1 MSAQSIRDSIGVIG
15 EGADR
20 TLLRV
25 LRVMYPHDAFPDGPY
40 ERARDALLADAAASP
55 RLAGVIAQGVRDVDT
70 LDERPFADLSDADA
84 TALLERIA
92 GSDFFVAV
100 RNKGFAT
107 LYDDH
112 EVWALLGYE
121 GPSFERGG
129 YLERGFADLDWL
141 PQPPL

>member
-1 MSAQSIRDSIGVIG
+1 MSAQSVEDPLAAIG

-25 LRVMYPHDAFPDGPY
+25 LRVMYPHDGFPDGPY
-40 ERARDALLADAAASP
+40 ERTRDALLADAAASP
-55 RLAGVIAQGVRDVDT
+55 RLAGVIAQGVRD
-70 LDERPFADLSDADA
+70 LDALGHRPFADLPETEA

-92 GSDFFVAV
+92 GSDFFAAV
-100 RNKGFAT
+100 RSKASVA

-112 EVWALLGYE
+112 EVWTLLGYE
-121 GPSFERGG
+121 GPSFHLGG

-141 PQPPL
+141 PEPPV

>member
-1 MSAQSIRDSIGVIG
+1 MSAQSTREPLGVIG

-40 ERARDALLADAAASP
+40 ERSRDALLADAAASP
-55 RLAGVIAQGVRDVDT
+55 RLAGVITQGVRD
-70 LDERPFADLSDADA
+70 LDALGERPFVELSDDEA
-84 TALLERIA
+84 TGVLERIA

-100 RNKGFAT
+100 RNKAFAT

-121 GPSFERGG
+121 GPSFEHGG
-129 YLERGFADLDWL
+129 YLERGFGDLDWL
-141 PQPPL
+141 PEPPL

>member
-40 ERARDALLADAAASP
+40 ERTCGALLADAAASP
-55 RLAGVIAQGVRDVDT
+55 RLAGVIAQGVRDLDT
-70 LDERPFADLSDADA
+70 LGDRPFADLSDAEA
-84 TALLERIA
+84 TALLERIVR
-92 GSDFFVAV
+92 SDFFVAV
-100 RNKGFAT
+100 RNKAFAT

-121 GPSFERGG
+121 GPSFEQGG

-141 PQPPL
+141 PEPPL

>member
-1 MSAQSIRDSIGVIG
+1 MSTQSIQDPRGVMG

-40 ERARDALLADAAASP
+40 QRTRDALLADAAASP
-55 RLAGVIAQGVRDVDT
+55 RLAGVLAQGVRD
-70 LDERPFADLSDADA
+70 LDSLGDRPFADLSEADA

-92 GSDFFVAV
+92 GSDFFAAV
-100 RNKGFAT
+100 RNKAFAT
-107 LYDDH
+107 LYDDP

-121 GPSFERGG
+121 GPSFELGG
-129 YLERGFADLDWL
+129 YVRRGFADLDWL
-141 PQPPL
+141 PEPPL

>member
-1 MSAQSIRDSIGVIG
+1 MSAQSIRDPLGVIG

-40 ERARDALLADAAASP
+40 ERARGALLADAAASP
-55 RLAGVIAQGVRDVDT
+55 RLAGVIAQGVRD
-70 LDERPFADLSDADA
+70 LDALAGRPFVDLSGAEA

-100 RNKGFAT
+100 RNKAFAT

-112 EVWALLGYE
+112 EVWGLLGYE
-121 GPSFERGG
+121 GPSFEHGG
-129 YLERGFADLDWL
+129 YVERGFADLDWL
-141 PQPPL
+141 PEPPL

>member
-1 MSAQSIRDSIGVIG
+1 MSAQSVEDPLAVIG
-15 EGADR
+15 DGADR

-25 LRVMYPHDAFPDGPY
+25 LRLIYPHDGFPDGPY
-40 ERARDALLADAAASP
+40 ERTRDALLADAAASP
-55 RLAGVIAQGVRDVDT
+55 RLAGVIAQGVRD
-70 LDERPFADLSDADA
+70 LDALGDRPFADLSETEA

-92 GSDFFVAV
+92 RSDFFAAV
-100 RNKGFAT
+100 RSKASVA

-121 GPSFERGG
+121 GPSFHLGG

-141 PQPPL
+141 PEPPV

>member
-55 RLAGVIAQGVRDVDT
+55 RLAGVIAQGVRDLDT

-100 RNKGFAT
+100 RNKAFAT

-112 EVWALLGYE
+112 EVWALLRYE
-121 GPSFERGG
+121 GPSFAQGG

-141 PQPPL
+141 PEPPL

>member
-1 MSAQSIRDSIGVIG
+1 MSAQSMQDSRGVIG

-25 LRVMYPHDAFPDGPY
+25 LRVMYPHGAFPDGPY
-40 ERARDALLADAAASP
+40 ERTRDALLADAAASP
-55 RLAGVIAQGVRDVDT
+55 RLAGVIAQGVRD
-70 LDERPFADLSDADA
+70 LDALGDRPFADLSDAEA

-92 GSDFFVAV
+92 GSDFFTAV

-121 GPSFERGG
+121 GPSFELGG
-129 YLERGFADLDWL
+129 YVERGFADLDWL
-141 PQPPL
+141 PEPPL